1 MLTDARHGYPVVF
14 FDRRMLIQ
22 ILYDHIQQKDK
33 ILTSQRVVS
42 IENHPWHVS
51 VTTKTGEKFTGS
63 LLVGAD
69 GIHST
74 VRQEMWKEA
83 QKEDPEWFDAN
94 EEDGK
99 FEQRRF

>member
-1 MLTDARHGYPVVF
+1 
-14 FDRRMLIQ
+14 MLIQ

-51 VTTKTGEKFTGS
+51 VTTKTGETFTGS
-63 LLVGAD
+63 ILVGGD

-83 QKEDPEWFDAN
+83 QTEDPGYFDPN
-94 EEDGK
+94 EDDGK
-99 FEQRRF
+99 VKQSEF

>member
-1 MLTDARHGYPVVF
+1 
-14 FDRRMLIQ
+14 MLIQ

-42 IENHPWHVS
+42 IQNHPCHVS
-51 VTTKTGEKFTGS
+51 VTTKTGEKFTGT

-74 VRQEMWKEA
+74 VRQEMWQEA
-83 QKEDPEWFDAN
+83 QKNDTGWFESGEA
-94 EEDGK
+94 DGTVQK
-99 FEQRRF
+99 